1 MLRRS
6 AVMGC
11 VLGWLLSG
19 CKGSSNEP
27 VSIALSPEGTVAVN
41 GPVLFTATV
50 KGTTEVP
57 TWSLSGPGSLSGMSG
72 IAVTY
77 RPPATRG
84 TAESAEITASAG
96 GASASAQL
104 TLAPGGTALTS
115 AIIPGLTQ
123 PVDVLFDPQGIPHI
137 QCAAMADCLA
147 VQGYLH
153 ARDRLFQMDFFR
165 RTARGKLAELVGP
178 LGLATDAQVRTL
190 FTARD
195 GRRLEDALASAMDA
209 PTLAKVQAYVNGVN
223 AYLHGLQQTQGA
235 KLPGE
240 YAQLPVPNTPAGI
253 PDWSVADVTAL
264 MRLQQFQLSETLN
277 EETAYG
283 KFAQT
288 FGPGA
293 PHEDAGK
300 MRTWMRSARPA
311 GAQAPTL
318 TGAAGKASAEPMP
331 RAAPPRGGGKKG
343 KSSLATPLVAWKKSL
358 GELSSKLAVVE
369 SILRPLDGSFGSNNW
384 VVDATHSANGKAM
397 VANDPHL
404 SLQYPPNF
412 HLAALTSS
420 NAADNL
426 DVTGGSFPGV
436 PGALVGRGKNV
447 GWGVTVVGYDV
458 TDLYLEQV
466 APCPAGVPAAI
477 PFCVLSKGQPAPV
490 LPVPQT
496 FMVRTAA
503 GLVDAKTLPAAQRP
517 PPAVIVVPAHGP
529 IIQAPDQSGRAVSVR
544 WTGHETWTQDI
555 KAFIGLNTAP
565 DVDSAMAALNDYA
578 TGAQNFVL
586 ADDRGHIAYDPHA
599 LVPVRR
605 FADPVA
611 LGDASKLQ
619 APWLPLRGHDGSA
632 EWGTGEDSDHCAGV
646 DLTAFPP
653 TPVTPAPTCWIAKDK
668 LPQGKDPAKG
678 FFATANSDPLGKGDA
693 NNPLAPAAQPY
704 LSFDWSDPTG
714 IRIERITQRLTE
726 LTAGGGKVSLADME
740 ALQSDHVSLF
750 GGLLVPAVLSA
761 AFDNAATANADFK
774 AARDVLAS
782 WKTNGYGCPTGL
794 TGADPQASPA
804 DSDARAS
811 ANSAGCYLFHAFAR
825 KLIFNVFSDD
835 LSVGGLRLDGGPAV
849 RGILHL
855 LQPDTPAEDQT
866 FCWDIDSKG
875 AVARTSCGEQVV
887 KALVAAHKT
896 LSASLGPTSEWR
908 WGRAHTMQ
916 PFSYFPTVTHGYEPG
931 PFARPGGAFT
941 VDVGN
946 PSLTASGLSFGFAS
960 SANVRHISVMDPANP
975 VVKMQ
980 LPGPQRALPA
990 DVVQGPDL
998 LGQWV
1003 RNEYFDYPHGDQIRA
1018 VAVATQR
1025 FTAQ

>member
-11 VLGWLLSG
+11 VVGWLLSG
-19 CKGSSNEP
+19 CQSSSNEQ
-27 VSIALSPEGTVAVN
+27 VSIALSPEGRVAVN

-50 KGTTEVP
+50 KGAADVP
-57 TWSLSGPGSLSGMSG
+57 TWSLSGPGSLSGTSG
-72 IAVTY
+72 VAVTY
-77 RPPATRG
+77 RPPSTLAS
-84 TAESAEITASAG
+84 AETAEITASAG

-104 TLAPGGTALTS
+104 TLAPGGAALTS
-115 AIIPGLTQ
+115 AAIPGLTQ
-123 PVDVLFDPQGIPHI
+123 PVEVLFDAQGIPHI
-137 QCAAMADCLA
+137 QCAAAADCLA

-153 ARDRLFQMDFFR
+153 ARDRLFQMDFLR

-178 LGLATDAQVRTL
+178 LGLATDVQLRTL

-195 GRRLEDALASAMDA
+195 GRRLEDALVSALDAS
-209 PTLAKVQAYVNGVN
+209 TLAKVQAYVSGVN

-240 YAQLPVPNTPAGI
+240 YAQLPVPNTPADI

-264 MRLQQFQLSETLN
+264 VRLQQFQLSETLN
-277 EETAYG
+277 AESAYG

-300 MRTWMRSARPA
+300 MRTWLRSARPV
-311 GAQAPTL
+311 GAQAQTL
-318 TGAAGKASAEPMP
+318 TSALGKPS
-331 RAAPPRGGGKKG
+331 AAPARRTAPARREGKP
-343 KSSLATPLVAWKKSL
+343 SPATPLVAWKKSL

-369 SILRPLDGSFGSNNW
+369 SALRPLDGSVGSNNW
-384 VVDATHSANGKAM
+384 VVDAAHSANGKAM

-404 SLQYPPNF
+404 ALQYPPNF
-412 HLAALTSS
+412 YLAALTSS

-426 DVTGGSFPGV
+426 DLTGGAFPGV
-436 PGALVGRGKNV
+436 PGAQVGRGKNV

-466 APCPAGVPAAI
+466 APCPAGVPATI
-477 PFCVLSKGQPAPV
+477 PFCVLAKGQPAPV
-490 LPVPQT
+490 LPSPQS

-503 GLVDAKTLPAAQRP
+503 GLVDAKTLPAPQRP
-517 PPAVIVVPAHGP
+517 PAAVVVVPAHGP
-529 IIQAPDQSGRAVSVR
+529 IIQAPDQAGRAVSVR

-555 KAFIGLNTAP
+555 KAFLGLNTAA

-586 ADDRGHIAYDPHA
+586 ADDKGHIAYYPHA

-611 LGDASKLQ
+611 LGDASKIQ
-619 APWLPLRGHDGSA
+619 APWLPLRGYDGSA
-632 EWGTGEDSDHCAGV
+632 EWGTGQDSDHCAGV
-646 DLTAFPP
+646 DLTVFPP
-653 TPVTPAPTCWIAKDK
+653 TSVAPAPACWIQNDQ

-678 FFATANSDPLGKGDA
+678 FFATANSDPLGKGDG

-704 LSFDWSDPTG
+704 LSFDWDDATG
-714 IRIERITQRLTE
+714 IRITRITQRLTE

-761 AFDNAATANADFK
+761 AFDGAATANADFK
-774 AARDVLAS
+774 AARDVLAA
-782 WKTNGYGCPTGL
+782 WRTNGYDCPTGL
-794 TGADPQASPA
+794 SGTDPQASAA
-804 DSDARAS
+804 DSDAAAT

-825 KLIFNVFSDD
+825 TLIVNVFADD
-835 LSVGGLRLDGGPAV
+835 LAVGGLSLAGGPAV
-849 RGILHL
+849 RGMLHML
-855 LQPDTPAEDQT
+855 RPDAPAEDQT
-866 FCWDIDSKG
+866 FCWDVDSKG
-875 AVARTSCGEQVV
+875 AVAAKTSCGAQVV
-887 KALVAAHKT
+887 KALVTAYKT

-908 WGRAHTMQ
+908 WGRVHTMQ
-916 PFSYFPTVTHGYEPG
+916 PVSQFPTVTYGYEPG

-946 PSLTASGLSFGFAS
+946 PSLTAAGPTFGFVS
-960 SANVRHISVMDPANP
+960 SANVRHISVMDSANP

-980 LPGPQRALPA
+980 LPGPQRDLPA

-998 LGQWV
+998 LGKWV
-1003 RNEYFDYPHGDQIRA
+1003 RNEYFDYLHGSQIRA
-1018 VAVATQR
+1018 AAVATQR